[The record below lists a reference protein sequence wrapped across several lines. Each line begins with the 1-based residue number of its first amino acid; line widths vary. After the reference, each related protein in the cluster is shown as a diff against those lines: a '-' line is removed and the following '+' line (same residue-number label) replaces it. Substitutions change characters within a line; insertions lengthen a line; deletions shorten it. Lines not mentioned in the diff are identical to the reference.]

1 MIFVINKQNEFYDS
15 LKMYF
20 QRDRNCRIIIM
31 EIHKHFGLETL
42 LKLEKPN
49 IHCVNDVAALV
60 VHWTLTRRGVGCVGL
75 GEKVGENPVRSEVL
89 PAGWSGEN
97 GSVYSLVYQDQNR
110 EGYLLKA
117 ISVDDVLIVSL
128 LSLKTK
134 KTADTNIQ
142 PADFIETKEEIVFN
156 NLETLVGKIEAEL
169 INKVITKTDSKPGN
183 QKDAK
188 KSDEDTERKE
198 PDHHHDPLLVG
209 GGGRRGRVDP
219 GMPDDEGGFPN
230 IGGAD
235 LDPFRGGIMGGGMLM
250 DPRGRGRG
258 LGGGPRWDP
267 VGPGG
272 PGMGGVGGMGP
283 RPRGGGGMNNFGDE
297 MAPPDWN
304 NMYM

>member
-1 MIFVINKQNEFYDS
+1 
-15 LKMYF
+15 
-20 QRDRNCRIIIM
+20 M
-31 EIHKHFGLETL
+31 EIFKHFGLETL
-42 LKLEKPN
+42 LQLEKPN
-49 IHCVNDVAALV
+49 IQCVNDVAALV
-60 VHWTLTRRGVGCVGL
+60 VHWSLTRRGLGCVGL

-97 GSVYSLVYQDQNR
+97 GTVYSLVYQDHSS
-110 EGYLLKA
+110 EAFLLKA
-117 ISVDDVLIVSL
+117 IAVDEVLIVSL
-128 LSLKTK
+128 LSLKTN

-142 PADFIETKEEIVFN
+142 PADFIERKEEIVFN
-156 NLETLVGKIEAEL
+156 DLETLISKIEAEL
-169 INKVITKTDSKPGN
+169 IDKVITKAENKSGK
-183 QKDAK
+183 KDAK
-188 KSDEDTERKE
+188 KTEEVTERKE
-198 PDHHHDPLLVG
+198 PHHHHDPLLVG

-219 GMPDDEGGFPN
+219 GLPDDEGGLPN

-258 LGGGPRWDP
+258 LGGGLGPRWDP

-283 RPRGGGGMNNFGDE
+283 RPRGGGGLNNFGDE

>member
-1 MIFVINKQNEFYDS
+1 
-15 LKMYF
+15 MYF
-20 QRDRNCRIIIM
+20 QRDKSFDIIM
-31 EIHKHFGLETL
+31 EIQKHFGLETFL
-42 LKLEKPN
+42 RVEKQN

-60 VHWTLTRRGVGCVGL
+60 VHWSLVRRGVLCVGL
-75 GEKVGENPVRSEVL
+75 GETVGENPVKSEIL
-89 PAGWSGEN
+89 PPGWSGEN
-97 GSVYSLVYQDQNR
+97 GTVYSLVYQDQNND
-110 EGYLLKA
+110 GYLLKA

-128 LSLKTK
+128 LSLKTN

-142 PADFIETKEEIVFN
+142 PADFIENKDELVLT
-156 NLETLVGKIEAEL
+156 NLDTLLSKIDSEL
-169 INKVITKTDSKPGN
+169 LDKVIRKNESNPGSK
-183 QKDAK
+183 KDAK
-188 KSDEDTERKE
+188 SDEVNERKE
-198 PDHHHDPLLVG
+198 QEYRHDPLLVG

-219 GMPDDEGGFPN
+219 SLPDDGGGLPN

-250 DPRGRGRG
+250 DPRGRGGG

-267 VGPGG
+267 VGPGGPGGLGGLGGPRG

-283 RPRGGGGMNNFGDE
+283 RPRGGGGANNFGDE